1 MSSRGAR
8 QARRAEAVSLAQ
20 CLGHLGVGMEPD
32 VRFARP
38 PPEHRLM
45 QRQPDNTMLF
55 DYALNPAQIRL
66 LYAQRNERPQ

>member
-1 MSSRGAR
+1 
-8 QARRAEAVSLAQ
+8 
-20 CLGHLGVGMEPD
+20 
-32 VRFARP
+32 
-38 PPEHRLM
+38 M